1 MYVDTSKIKTGDKTY
16 TRHLLRESYRE
27 GGKVRHRTV
36 ANLSSCSEDE
46 ITAIRLALRHK
57 KGLSE
62 LIAGKGSSPAKT
74 KGSGVRSVVSGN
86 GKKIET
92 MEVMEVRQGLSIG
105 AVWLVHEIS
114 RQLGIT
120 DALGS
125 GTEGKLALWQVI
137 ARIIDQGSR
146 LSAVRLAG
154 YHAACDL
161 LGLGRFDED
170 SLYKN
175 LDWLSENQT
184 KIEDRLYRNLS
195 SKSGLYL
202 YDVTSSYLEGCD
214 NEYSAFGYN
223 RDGKKGKRQIVIG
236 LLCDGDGVPLSIEVF
251 PGNTQDVK
259 TFYSQVRKVSERFNN
274 SDVTL
279 VGDRGMIKSAG
290 IKEVKDAGFHY
301 ITAIT
306 RPQIEKMLASGV
318 FQMGLFEDKV
328 SEITDQDGTRYVLRR
343 NPVRAEEISKSRDE
357 KLTSLKKGVL
367 EQNTYLKEHPRSKA
381 DTAAQ
386 KIIKKI
392 ERLRLDYISVSVSDR
407 ELTLEINEEARLEAS
422 KLDGCYVIKTDL
434 TKEAV
439 SKEQIHARYKDLAH
453 VEWAF
458 RTSKTVEL
466 EVRPVH
472 VRLAS
477 RTRGHVF
484 VVMLAYRIV
493 KELSE
498 RWSGTDVRVE
508 EGIKELSTLCANEVE
523 IKGLGRCN
531 QIPTPRESV
540 MRLLKAAKV
549 KLPEA
554 LPCRGI
560 KVTTKKKLTERRK
573 NV

>member
-1 MYVDTSKIKTGDKTY
+1 MYVDTSKIKTGNKTY

-27 GGKVRHRTV
+27 NGKVRHRTV
-36 ANLSSCSEDE
+36 ANLSSCTEDE
-46 ITAIRLALRHK
+46 IAAIRLALRHK
-57 KGLSE
+57 KELSE
-62 LIAGKGSSPAKT
+62 LIADKGPSKT
-74 KGSGVRSVVSGN
+74 KAGGVSGVGCN
-86 GKKIET
+86 GKKMEA

-114 RQLGIT
+114 KQLGIT

-125 GTEGKLALWQVI
+125 GKEGKLALWQVI
-137 ARIIDQGSR
+137 ARVIDQGSR

-154 YHAACDL
+154 YHGACDL

-175 LDWLSENQT
+175 LDWLSFNQT
-184 KIEDRLYRNLS
+184 KIEDRLYRNLPR
-195 SKSGLYL
+195 KSGLYL
-202 YDVTSSYLEGCD
+202 YDVTSSYLEGYD

-236 LLCDGDGVPLSIEVF
+236 LLCDGEGVPLSIEVF

-274 SDVTL
+274 SEVTL

-290 IKEVKDAGFHY
+290 IKEVKEAGFHY

-318 FQMGLFEDKV
+318 FQMGLFEDTV

-343 NPVRAEEISKSRDE
+343 NPVRAKEIIKSREE
-357 KLTSLKKGVL
+357 KLSRLKKEVL
-367 EQNTYLKEHPRSKA
+367 EQNAYLEEHPRSKVE
-381 DTAAQ
+381 TAAQ
-386 KIIKKI
+386 KIIKKT
-392 ERLRLDYISVSVSDR
+392 ERLRLDYISVSVSNR
-407 ELTLEINEEARLEAS
+407 ELALVINEEARLEAS
-422 KLDGCYVIKTDL
+422 KLDGCYVLKTDL
-434 TKEAV
+434 TNESA
-439 SKEQIHARYKDLAH
+439 SKEDIHARYKDLAH

-498 RWSGTDVRVE
+498 RWSNIDVTVE
-508 EGIKELSTLCANEVE
+508 EGIKELCTLCANEVE
-523 IKGLGRCN
+523 IKELGRCN
-531 QIPTPRESV
+531 QIPKPRESV
-540 MRLLKAAKV
+540 MRLLDAANV

-560 KVTTKKKLTERRK
+560 KVTTKKKLTGRRK
-573 NV
+573 IP

>member
-1 MYVDTSKIKTGDKTY
+1 MYVDTSKIKTY

-27 GGKVRHRTV
+27 NGKVRHRTV

-46 ITAIRLALRHK
+46 VAAIRLALRHK
-57 KGLSE
+57 KELSE
-62 LIAGKGSSPAKT
+62 LISGLSPAKT
-74 KGSGVRSVVSGN
+74 KDSGVA
-86 GKKIET
+86 GKRKAAANV
-92 MEVMEVRQGLSIG
+92 MESMEVRQGLSIG
-105 AVWLVHEIS
+105 AVWVVHEIS
-114 RQLGIT
+114 RQLGIS

-125 GTEGKLALWQVI
+125 GREGKLALWQVI
-137 ARIIDQGSR
+137 ARVIDQGSR

-154 YHAACDL
+154 YHGACDL

-184 KIEDRLYRNLS
+184 RIEDRLYRNLS
-195 SKSGLYL
+195 RKSGLYL

-306 RPQIEKMLASGV
+306 RPQIEKMLATGV
-318 FQMGLFEDKV
+318 FQMGLFEDRV

-343 NPVRAEEISKSRDE
+343 NPVRAREIAKSRDE
-357 KLTSLKKGVL
+357 KIKSLEKEVL
-367 EQNTYLKEHPRSKA
+367 EQNAYLKEHPRAKV

-386 KIIKKI
+386 KVIKKI
-392 ERLRLDYISVSVSDR
+392 ERLRLDYISVSIETQDIASLRLV
-407 ELTLEINEEARLEAS
+407 INEEAGLEAS

-434 TKEAV
+434 TNESA
-439 SKEQIHARYKDLAH
+439 SKEEIHARYKDLAH

-484 VVMLAYRIV
+484 VVMLAYRVV

-498 RWSGTDVRVE
+498 RWSNMDVTVE

-523 IKGLGRCN
+523 VKGLGKCN
-531 QIPTPRESV
+531 QIPKPRESV
-540 MRLLKAAKV
+540 MRLLDAANV

-573 NV
+573 TL